1 MIAMQAPGADELQ
14 ALVQRLAIADLDSA
28 LELSRLLAA
37 TQQAGVIAERLVKS
51 GHTAVALAWL
61 RRITHGVDTLQA
73 EWVKSQASRAQLVPD
88 GTARMVSRSSD
99 RRASQELT

>member
-1 MIAMQAPGADELQ
+1 MISMQAPGADELQ

-73 EWVKSQASRAQLVPD
+73 EWVRSQASRAQLAPD
-88 GTARMVSRSSD
+88 GTARIGSRSAD
-99 RRASQELT
+99 RRTPRELT